1 MLEVMGSLVPPGLR
15 RRVLRRAA
23 AGALAQERRRLAAE
37 VHDLVMQDLLVAVA
51 RARTLLEHPEL
62 APEASSMVIAGER
75 ALAAAREIVGD
86 LTARDVEPLAQAIEA
101 SVRAASRRAL
111 LRFDALGV
119 PAGARTDAATC
130 DALVHIGR
138 EAVTNG
144 VKHGGASAIEVLL
157 EHEDEWRLCVRDDG
171 RGFEPATAPRGFG
184 LSSMRGMAVALGG
197 SLHVR
202 SAPGRG
208 TTVEAVLP

>member
-23 AGALAQERRRLAAE
+23 AGALAQERRRLAAD

-51 RARTLLEHPEL
+51 SARTLLDDPEL
-62 APEASSMVIAGER
+62 APEASSMVVAGER

-101 SVRAASRRAL
+101 SVRAAARRAH

-119 PAGARTDAATC
+119 PAGARTDVATC

-157 EHEDEWRLCVRDDG
+157 EHDDEWRLKISDDG
-171 RGFEPATAPRGFG
+171 RGFEPETALRGFG
-184 LSSMRGMAVALGG
+184 LSSMRRMAVELGG
-197 SLHVR
+197 ALHVR

-208 TTVEAVLP
+208 TTVEATLP

>member
-1 MLEVMGSLVPPGLR
+1 MSSVVPPSLR

-23 AGALAQERRRLAAE
+23 AGALARERRRVAAE

-51 RARTLLEHPEL
+51 IARTLLEDPAL
-62 APEASSMVIAGER
+62 APEASSMVLAGER
-75 ALAAAREIVGD
+75 ALAAARGIVGD
-86 LTARDVEPLAQAIEA
+86 LTARDLEPPAHAIEA
-101 SVRAASRRAL
+101 SVRAAARHAH
-111 LRFDALGV
+111 LRFEAAGV
-119 PAGARTDAATC
+119 PAGERTDAATC

-144 VKHGGASAIEVLL
+144 VRHGGARAIKVLL
-157 EHEDEWRLCVRDDG
+157 ERQDEWRLSVRDDG
-171 RGFEPATAPRGFG
+171 RGFEPAAVRNGFG
-184 LSSMRGMAVALGG
+184 LSSMRRMAIDLGG